1 MNWIKTNVFQ
11 KMNLTGTE
19 TDCAETFSI
28 AFKKQANNANNCGKN
43 KQKMDQFLNNIIDV
57 GVKSE
62 IQEMITNQFMI
73 KEEIGNV
80 DIAQ

>member
-28 AFKKQANNANNCGKN
+28 AFKKQANNAKCGN